1 MVAAR
6 DELNADGLVLT
17 TEINRRDARHTK
29 QRAQLMS
36 DLDDRRCAQSACGM
50 ACLRHGHVTYTLC
63 DSCVGGKQ
71 APVDA
76 RATTSHSGLIFVS
89 MVQLCARKVNERSS
103 NQPKLFSQSC
113 FSSKN

>member
-1 MVAAR
+1 MGCLFFIVGCGTRSSPMVPAR
-6 DELNADGLVLT
+6 DELKADGLVLT

-63 DSCVGGKQ
+63 DSCVW
-71 APVDA
+71 
-76 RATTSHSGLIFVS
+76 
-89 MVQLCARKVNERSS
+89 
-103 NQPKLFSQSC
+103 
-113 FSSKN
+113 